1 MLSCFAR
8 ELTPTVILREPEGR
22 VELFVVEARSAE
34 HQKAPKAGSTES
46 LMFLSERKELFHQK
60 RM

>member
-1 MLSCFAR
+1 MWLCN
-8 ELTPTVILREPEGR
+8 TVISAH

-34 HQKAPKAGSTES
+34 HQKAPQAGSTES
-46 LMFLSERKELFHQK
+46 LMFLSKGKELFSLQ